1 MNENLIKVLCFTCG
15 TVVGATGMFIA
26 LQTKSDMLYQESV
39 ESVKKSL
46 ADTNIAKSSV
56 TDDESISNE
65 EVSVNPVQVGTTP
78 KDLVRTNYNKIVT
91 DLGYNKKS
99 DKIDAQ
105 IDDDTDN
112 QSDDETLPQVIT
124 SDEFD
129 ERMDYTS
136 YLCHYFSDGVI
147 TDENYDKIENVEST
161 VGTDFKDH
169 FGEGDMPD
177 VVYVR
182 NYDRC
187 CDYEILKDERSY
199 VEDVLPTMPPKEE

>member
-26 LQTKSDMLYQESV
+26 LQTKYDMLYQESV

-99 DKIDAQ
+99 DKPEVLP
-105 IDDDTDN
+105 DDKTNDVDN
-112 QSDDETLPQVIT
+112 DETSPRVIT
-124 SDEFD
+124 EGEF
-129 ERMDYTS
+129 EGNMEYPS
-136 YLCHYFSDGVI
+136 YLCHYFSDGIV
-147 TDENYDKIENVEST
+147 TDENYDKMENIELTLGRE
-161 VGTDFKDH
+161 FQER
-169 FGEGDMPD
+169 FGENDMPD